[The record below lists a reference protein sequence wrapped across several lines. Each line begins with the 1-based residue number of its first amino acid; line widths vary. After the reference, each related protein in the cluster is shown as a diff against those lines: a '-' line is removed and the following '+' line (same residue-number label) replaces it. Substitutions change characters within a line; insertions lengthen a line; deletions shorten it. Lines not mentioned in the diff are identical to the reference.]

1 MHIIHGGD
9 GNDYDLDETKHVD
22 NGSRETRRRSRT
34 QGSEYTRENN
44 ISERAPLAYVMR
56 AKCEFS
62 RKIHHPP
69 HDPSS
74 GLCTVRR
81 TVGVAHSDANQP
93 FVAN

>member
-1 MHIIHGGD
+1 MLIMV
-9 GNDYDLDETKHVD
+9 LA
-22 NGSRETRRRSRT
+22 RRVVG

-56 AKCEFS
+56 AKCESFQERS
-62 RKIHHPP
+62 II